1 MGKRIAGTEQTEGQ
15 EEVQATGQEVVDT
28 TTTEEVVPAEQ
39 AITIVGSTTLYERTQ
54 DGVYVNARQE
64 VIATPVAG
72 KEGETV
78 ESKRYLIEATFNG
91 EPVSL
96 VEGSG
101 YRQTIF
107 DGRTTFKKVYH
118 DKVGQFAA
126 AKAAEE
132 AAKVAEEKAK
142 KEQERQAK
150 AQAKADEA
158 AKKAQE
164 KADAAAKKAAEA
176 QAALKP
182 ADAETTEGATT
193 PPSDADV
200 TEGETAPEND
210 GQAAE

>member
-1 MGKRIAGTEQTEGQ
+1 MGKKNLGTEQTEGQ
-15 EEVQATGQEVVDT
+15 EVVQEDGQEVVE
-28 TTTEEVVPAEQ
+28 TTEEVVPAEPV
-39 AITIVGSTTLYERTQ
+39 IVIVGSTTLYERTL
-54 DGVYVNARQE
+54 DGVHVNARQE

-107 DGRTTFKKVYH
+107 DGRTTFKNVYH

-132 AAKVAEEKAK
+132 AAKVADEKAK

-176 QAALKP
+176 QAALNKP
-182 ADAETTEGATT
+182 ADTAETTEGVTN
-193 PPSDADV
+193 PPADEV
-200 TEGETAPEND
+200 VEGEGTPEND
-210 GQAAE
+210 GTVTE